1 MDSFVKQTKI
11 SASDA
16 ARKVAKQIAREPIE
30 LLKTSKSQVLRQESD
45 TSRLVQEMV
54 SGNGE
59 SGEISETQ
67 KVEIEA
73 KKRKRIE
80 ELEEEL
86 KRIRHEREKK
96 EEEWIPK
103 TKLGKEVKEGKIK
116 DIDFILES
124 GKRILEAGIV
134 DTLLPNLHNDLIA
147 IGQSKGKFGGGKR
160 RAWRQTQK
168 KTAEEN
174 IPSFS
179 CMAVIGDENGHVG
192 FGMGKARETLPA
204 REKALRKA
212 KLGITKIK
220 RGCGSFDC
228 VCGQEHSIPLVV
240 NGKCGST
247 EIKLIPAPKGTGLA
261 IEDECKKVLRL
272 VGISDIY
279 SKTEGQ
285 TKTKFNL
292 ITALI
297 NALEKTTKIIKK

>member
-1 MDSFVKQTKI
+1 MEENK
-11 SASDA
+11 
-16 ARKVAKQIAREPIE
+16 E
-30 LLKTSKSQVLRQESD
+30 
-45 TSRLVQEMV
+45 
-54 SGNGE
+54 
-59 SGEISETQ
+59 EIND
-67 KVEIEA
+67 KEIE
-73 KKRKRIE
+73 KKDLENPSANTDSENPSEKQEVSDGEVIKEKKEERYRRGKRPF
-80 ELEEEL
+80 
-86 KRIRHEREKK
+86 RRDRFEKK

>member
-96 EEEWIPK
+96 EEEWSQLQQQKMGTTQDSVGSHQPFIEPT
-103 TKLGKEVKEGKIK
+103 TKPRRGFMGFLKKKQGTKE
-116 DIDFILES
+116 
-124 GKRILEAGIV
+124 
-134 DTLLPNLHNDLIA
+134 
-147 IGQSKGKFGGGKR
+147 
-160 RAWRQTQK
+160 
-168 KTAEEN
+168 
-174 IPSFS
+174 
-179 CMAVIGDENGHVG
+179 
-192 FGMGKARETLPA
+192 MGK
-204 REKALRKA
+204 
-212 KLGITKIK
+212 
-220 RGCGSFDC
+220 
-228 VCGQEHSIPLVV
+228 Q
-240 NGKCGST
+240 
-247 EIKLIPAPKGTGLA
+247 
-261 IEDECKKVLRL
+261 
-272 VGISDIY
+272 IS
-279 SKTEGQ
+279 G
-285 TKTKFNL
+285 
-292 ITALI
+292 
-297 NALEKTTKIIKK
+297 